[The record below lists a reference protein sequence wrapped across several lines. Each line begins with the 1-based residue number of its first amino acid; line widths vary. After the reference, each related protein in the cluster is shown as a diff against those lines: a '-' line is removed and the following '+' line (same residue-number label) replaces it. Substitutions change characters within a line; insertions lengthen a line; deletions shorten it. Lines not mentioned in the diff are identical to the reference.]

1 MNATILVPSGGG
13 YFEGHF
19 PGRPILPGVVE
30 LVLVLEALARDTG
43 QPVSL
48 QGIGFVR
55 LRQLVLPGDRLE
67 LSARGLD
74 SGLMRIDLK
83 RDDVVVANGELI
95 LGNPDRGSAAFLR
108 NPAQSMTGLPPIDA
122 LLPHRQPMR
131 FVHSIVDDGESGL
144 TCAGRIPSQC
154 ALVRDGSAPA
164 LAALEL
170 AAQTAA
176 TWEALRRWR
185 EGGVAA
191 PRVGYLVAIRD
202 VTFFAA
208 RIPAE
213 QTLLAD
219 VRLEAA
225 APPLTHYQVE
235 VALNGA
241 LVLQGTIATFLTA
254 QE

>member
-19 PGRPILPGVVE
+19 PGRPILPGIVE
-30 LVLVLEALARDTG
+30 LVLVLEALARATG
-43 QPVSL
+43 EAVSL

-67 LSARGLD
+67 VSARELEG
-74 SGLMRIDLK
+74 GRTRFDLK

-95 LGNPDRGSAAFLR
+95 LGE
-108 NPAQSMTGLPPIDA
+108 PARACEAPRRSPELSMRGLPPIDA
-122 LLPHRQPMR
+122 LLPHRPPMR
-131 FVHSIVDDGESGL
+131 FVGSIVDNGETGL
-144 TCAGRIPSQC
+144 TCAGRIPSKC
-154 ALVRDGSAPA
+154 ALVSVGSAPA

-170 AAQTAA
+170 AAQAAA

-191 PRVGYLVAIRD
+191 SRVGYLVALRD

-208 RIPAE
+208 RVPAE
-213 QTLLAD
+213 QSLTAV
-219 VRLEAA
+219 VRLDAA
-225 APPLTHYQVE
+225 APPLTHYEVE
-235 VALNGA
+235 VALGDA
-241 LVLQGTIATFLTA
+241 LILRGTIATFLTA
-254 QE
+254 AV

>member
-1 MNATILVPSGGG
+1 VNTTILVPSAGG

-30 LVLVLEALARDTG
+30 LILVLEALARETG

-67 LSARGLD
+67 LSARELD
-74 SGLMRIDLK
+74 SGRTRIDLK
-83 RDDVVVANGELI
+83 RDDVVVANGELV
-95 LGNPDRGSAAFLR
+95 LGKPGRASTARRRD
-108 NPAQSMTGLPPIDA
+108 PAQSMTGLPPLDA
-122 LLPHRQPMR
+122 LLPHRPPMR
-131 FVHSIVDDGESGL
+131 FVTAIVDNGETGL
-144 TCAGRIPSQC
+144 TCAGQIPSQC
-154 ALVRDGSAPA
+154 ALVSDGSAPA

-185 EGGVAA
+185 GGGVAA
-191 PRVGYLVAIRD
+191 PRVGYLVAVRD

-208 RIPAE
+208 RVPAE
-213 QTLLAD
+213 QTLIAD

-225 APPLTHYQVE
+225 SPPLTHYEVE
-235 VALNGA
+235 VALDGA

>member
-30 LVLVLEALARDTG
+30 LVLVLEALTRETG

-67 LSARGLD
+67 LSARELD

-95 LGNPDRGSAAFLR
+95 LGNPGRGSTAPLR
-108 NPAQSMTGLPPIDA
+108 NPAQSMTGLPLIDA
-122 LLPHRQPMR
+122 LLPHRPPMR
-131 FVHSIVDDGESGL
+131 FVTAIVDNSETGL

-154 ALVRDGSAPA
+154 ALVSDGTAPA

-191 PRVGYLVAIRD
+191 PRVGYLVALRD

-208 RIPAE
+208 CIPAE
-213 QTLLAD
+213 QSLIAA
-219 VRLEAA
+219 VRLQAA
-225 APPLTHYQVE
+225 APPLTHYEIE

-241 LVLQGTIATFLTA
+241 LVLQGTIATFLAA